1 MENEQSTT
9 TTQNKIDSLLQQLET
24 NGEICEDLATDIPA
38 VIAAI
43 SDDEALGIVTA
54 FRGFHEMLKNHDDA
68 ARLFRYL
75 TLIFECDATRRT
87 LMENIEIGQL
97 EKLSE
102 L

>member
-1 MENEQSTT
+1 MENEEQPK
-9 TTQNKIDSLLQQLET
+9 TTQNKIDSLLQQLED
-24 NGEICEDLATDIPA
+24 NGKICEDLATDIPA

-43 SDDEALGIVTA
+43 SDAEALGIATA
-54 FRGFHEMLKNHDDA
+54 FRGFHKMLENHDDA

-97 EKLSE
+97 EKLCE